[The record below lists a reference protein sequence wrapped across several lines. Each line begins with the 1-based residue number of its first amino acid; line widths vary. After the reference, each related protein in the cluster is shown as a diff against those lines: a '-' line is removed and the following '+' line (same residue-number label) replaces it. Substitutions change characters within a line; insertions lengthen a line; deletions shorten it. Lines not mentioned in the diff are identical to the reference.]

1 VQRVSRAAVVVDG
14 ATVGEIGRGI
24 CVLLGIC
31 QSDTAQ
37 DADWMSKKLLNLRLF
52 DENDEQGGKRWMKSV
67 RDLGLEVLVVSQF
80 TLHATLKGN
89 KPDFRRAMATDQA
102 EKMYADILESMRR
115 DYQEDKIKAGVFG
128 AMMEVSSTNCGPVT
142 ISLDTREPKTA
153 QQTDE
158 AAT

>member
-1 VQRVSRAAVVVDG
+1 MRAIVQRVSRAAVVVDG

-80 TLHATLKGN
+80 TLHATLK
-89 KPDFRRAMATDQA
+89 A

-128 AMMEVSSTNCGPVT
+128 AMMEVSSTNCGPS
-142 ISLDTREPKTA
+142 IHA
-153 QQTDE
+153 QLLADL
-158 AAT
+158 ADLAM